1 MAELDGLSLSINVR
15 VAVDVVEMLY
25 CSVYLTQ
32 IFVDLLLHGLPANC
46 CLGVCVIYI
55 SNKIPVSYKMKEAV
69 PVGNFRR

>member
-1 MAELDGLSLSINVR
+1 
-15 VAVDVVEMLY
+15 MLY